1 MLKGR
6 RRELIAAALLYLF
19 GGLVTGYAPG
29 LNVLLLGRLLYGLG
43 IGLVRFSDN
52 LVVEDLTD
60 NAMSLSIK
68 SLYFIV
74 CRPCM
79 VLLSIL
85 QKLAHHRFVEL
96 SYL

>member
-43 IGLVRFSDN
+43 IGLVRFSQ
-52 LVVEDLTD
+52 TT
-60 NAMSLSIK
+60 
-68 SLYFIV
+68 
-74 CRPCM
+74 
-79 VLLSIL
+79 LLLKI
-85 QKLAHHRFVEL
+85 
-96 SYL
+96 